1 MNMDNEMNAE
11 SEPLVN
17 EPSTAKSEKQGTNWP
32 KLLLVLGGIGFLA
45 ILCLSG
51 LFYFA
56 LVQTKDELVAAV
68 SKVSSISGFND
79 KPVLLNRIAFVGNDN
94 NVWLVSPDGEN
105 LQALTNDATGDLG
118 YRFPTWSPDGRHI
131 AFVGPH
137 QNRVIALYMSTID
150 EIMPEVLYGTASSAP
165 FYLYWSPDGKSL
177 TFLTQEPSGLAMRA
191 INVTQNGDSRVL
203 EEGSPFYWVWSP
215 QGDRLLMH
223 VGGARVFSEEA
234 HLSVLDNREDA
245 TRVELKLAPGR
256 FQAPIWS
263 TDGKDVFIVAE
274 DDAGEDAIFGMHM
287 DTLEQYQVT
296 HLTGVGRTYMVIS
309 PNNRHI
315 AYLEADLSRPIP
327 LGSPYLVD
335 TTSGE
340 TRLITNR
347 DVMSMYWSP
356 DGTKLALLTAGFDD
370 GGSSAKGGGLAAPF
384 PQKVVF
390 RWWVYDVEAGDLEP
404 LLSIEPT
411 LDFVQTVPY
420 FDQYHLSL
428 TFWSPDSRYFVV
440 TTELEE
446 DQGGAVIVVDTTGQE
461 SPRQIGEGKMA
472 VWSWK

>member
-1 MNMDNEMNAE
+1 MDNEMDADP
-11 SEPLVN
+11 EPLVN
-17 EPSTAKSEKQGTNWP
+17 ETSTARPEKQGTNWP
-32 KLLLVLGGIGFLA
+32 KLLLILAGGGFLA

-56 LVQTKDELVAAV
+56 LVQTKDELIAAV
-68 SKVSSISGFND
+68 SKVSSIPDLND
-79 KPVLLNRIAFVGNDN
+79 KPLLPNQIAFVGNDN
-94 NVWLVSPDGEN
+94 NIWLISPDGKN
-105 LQALTNDATGDLG
+105 LQAVTNDATGGLG

-131 AFVGPH
+131 AFIGPH
-137 QNRVIALYMSTID
+137 QNRIIGLYVFTID
-150 EIMPEVLYGTASSAP
+150 GIMPEAFYGTPSSTP
-165 FYLYWSPDGKSL
+165 FYLYWSPNGQSL

-191 INVTQNGDSRVL
+191 INVSQGDDSRML

-234 HLSVLDNREDA
+234 HLSVLDYREDA
-245 TRVELKLAPGR
+245 TRVDLKLAPGR

-263 TDGKDVFIVAE
+263 ADGQDVFYVAE
-274 DDAGEDAIFGMHM
+274 DDTGDDAIFGMNM
-287 DTLEQYQVT
+287 DTLEQYQVSN
-296 HLTGVGRTYMVIS
+296 LTGIGQTYMVIS
-309 PNNRHI
+309 PNNQHI
-315 AYLEADLSRPIP
+315 AYLESDLSRPIP

-340 TRLITNR
+340 TRLITER
-347 DVMSMYWSP
+347 SVMSMYWSP

-370 GGSSAKGGGLAAPF
+370 GGSSVKGAGLAAPLL
-384 PQKVVF
+384 QEIVF
-390 RWWVYDVEAGDLEP
+390 RWWVYDVAADALEP
-404 LLSIEPT
+404 LLSIKPT
-411 LDFVQTVPY
+411 IDFVQTVPY

-440 TTELEE
+440 TSELEE

-461 SPRQIGEGKMA
+461 SPRQVGEGKMA